1 MRGNFKVAACSPR
14 RRHEHK
20 VEQQMLLHSGICVL
34 QGWDARGKGGGVENK
49 ELATMDG
56 ETEDPAA

>member
-1 MRGNFKVAACSPR
+1 M
-14 RRHEHK
+14 
-20 VEQQMLLHSGICVL
+20 L

-56 ETEDPAA
+56 ETEDSQQREGDHKRSKYGRSSSRPRNKASIVGQRA